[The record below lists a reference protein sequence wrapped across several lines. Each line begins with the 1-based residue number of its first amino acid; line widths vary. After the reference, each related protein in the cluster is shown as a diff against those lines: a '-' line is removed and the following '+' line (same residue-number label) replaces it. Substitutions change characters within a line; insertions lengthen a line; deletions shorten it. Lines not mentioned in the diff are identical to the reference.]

1 MELTASPEGLSK
13 LLSDVRRAGRRVGLV
28 PTMGALHQGHL
39 SLVAAAR
46 RRCDVVAATIFVNP
60 LQFGPAED
68 FDAYPRDLDG
78 DVRAAER
85 AGVDFLFVPT
95 TADIYPD
102 GEPATQVDVRPLST
116 MLEGASRPGHF
127 AGVATVVAKLLGIA
141 GPCDAYFGEKDYQ
154 QLVLVRRL
162 VADLS
167 LPARIVGCPI
177 VREEDGLALSSR
189 NRRLSA
195 EARRAAPALFRSL
208 RAGHAAIA
216 AGDRS
221 AVGVEAVMAAELAT
235 ADAVVADYAVVRDA
249 ATLLAT
255 PVLEGDLRLLVA
267 AVVGGVRLIDNLGV
281 TTGR

>member
-1 MELTASPEGLSK
+1 VELTASPEGLSK
-13 LLSDVRRAGRRVGLV
+13 LLSDVRAAGRRVGIV

-46 RRCDVVAATIFVNP
+46 RECDVVAATIFVNP

-78 DVRAAER
+78 DVQAAER

-95 TADIYPD
+95 TADMYPD
-102 GEPATQVDVRPLST
+102 GGPATQVDVRPLST
-116 MLEGASRPGHF
+116 ILEGASRPGHF
-127 AGVATVVAKLLGIA
+127 AGVATVVTKLLGIA

-167 LPARIVGCPI
+167 LPARIVACPI

-195 EARRAAPALFRSL
+195 EARLAAPALYRSL
-208 RAGHAAIA
+208 RAGQGAIA
-216 AGDRS
+216 AGERS
-221 AVGVEAVMAAELAT
+221 AAGVEAVMAADLAT
-235 ADAVVADYAVVRDA
+235 AGDVAVDYAVVRDA
-249 ATLLAT
+249 ATLLAA
-255 PVLEGDLRLLVA
+255 PLLEGEVRLLVA

-281 TTGR
+281 ITGR